1 MEEAVKTGR
10 APPAATDGE
19 TPRLK
24 PGALKIDG
32 VAKVYGATTGTSA
45 VRALEPV
52 NLEIARG
59 EFISCVG
66 PSGCGKSTL
75 LNIIAGLL
83 RATRGQVLL
92 EGTPLKEPSRE
103 IGVMFQSPV
112 LLPWRTVEKNVLLPA
127 EVFGRNDEELRAK
140 ARDILQKIGLGDF
153 MGALPSQLSGGMQQ
167 RVALARVLTYDPKVM
182 LMDEPFG
189 ALDEF
194 TREAMNLELKRIA
207 AQSDVTVLFVT
218 HNIAEAVFLA
228 DRIMVMS
235 PRPGRLTSIFPIDLP
250 RPRDVAEIRVH
261 PRFVELHSQIWA
273 VLRDEVLKGYAQ
285 QLKAA

>member
-1 MEEAVKTGR
+1 VEEAVMTGR

-24 PGALKIDG
+24 PVALKIDG

-52 NLEIARG
+52 NLEIAQG

-83 RATRGQVLL
+83 RATRGEVLL
-92 EGTPLKEPSRE
+92 EGTPLKQPSRE

-127 EVFGRNDEELRAK
+127 EVFRRNDERLREK
-140 ARDILQKIGLGDF
+140 AREVLHKVGLGDF

-207 AQSDVTVLFVT
+207 AESNATILFVT
-218 HNIAEAVFLA
+218 HNISEAVFLA
-228 DRIMVMS
+228 DRVVVMT
-235 PRPGRLTSIFPIDLP
+235 PRPGRVMGIVDVDLGP
-250 RPRDVAEIRVH
+250 MRDIEMMH
-261 PRFVELHSQIWA
+261 DQRFVDLTF
-273 VLRDEVLKGYAQ
+273 EVRNL
-285 QLKAA
+285 LKADGHG